1 MEDGI
6 IDPVMQKV
14 LVVEDEPDVA
24 ELVAFNLNRAG
35 YAAFIAHDGLSGLD
49 TAWAEE
55 PDLILLDLMLPGKDG
70 FSVFKELRRDAR
82 TSRTPVIMLTARA
95 QTEDRIQGLELSLIH
110 I

>member
-6 IDPVMQKV
+6 LDPVMQKV

-35 YAAFIAHDGLSGLD
+35 YA
-49 TAWAEE
+49 
-55 PDLILLDLMLPGKDG
+55 
-70 FSVFKELRRDAR
+70 
-82 TSRTPVIMLTARA
+82 
-95 QTEDRIQGLELSLIH
+95 LSLIH